1 MRAQNEISETWT
13 NFFTTKNSTYVY
25 SGLISVI
32 ILFTIFRS
40 YLFFNF
46 CMKASTNLHNNMFSK
61 IVYATMYFFNT
72 NPSGRVLNR
81 FSKDMGAV
89 DENLPMAATDA
100 LSVTFEKSHLIQLF

>member
-1 MRAQNEISETWT
+1 
-13 NFFTTKNSTYVY
+13 
-25 SGLISVI
+25 
-32 ILFTIFRS
+32 
-40 YLFFNF
+40 
-46 CMKASTNLHNNMFSK
+46 MFSK